1 VGAVCRELREQ
12 AGLTLLDLAVLD
24 GSSPT
29 QVQRFERGEAGARKV
44 ERLVGV
50 YAWEFGVSERE
61 IWQRALDRA

>member
-29 QVQRFERGEAGARKV
+29 QVQRFEQGGAGARKV

-50 YAWEFGVSERE
+50 YAREFGVPERE
-61 IWQRALDRA
+61 IWTRAIERA